1 MSELDVAREKIVKID
16 GEMAALFEE
25 RMDAAGTVAAYKRE
39 HGLQVEDPLREQ
51 MLIEKNSAA
60 IKNEDYK
67 SYYVNFLQS
76 VMSISK
82 SYQHRLLDGMRVA
95 FSGTEGAFANIAAS
109 KILPDS
115 ECIGYGDFAAAYNS
129 VVSGECDSV
138 VLPLENS
145 VGGDVGTVMDLC
157 FFGPLFVNGIYETE
171 IIQNLLAVE
180 GAALKDIKTVISHP
194 QALAQCADYI
204 KKHSFEKIEAVN
216 TAVAAKHV
224 KEQNHTDIAAIGSSS
239 AAEKFGLKI
248 LESHINESNTNTTRF
263 AVLSRAAKAPSDTD
277 DRFIMLFT
285 VKNVAGALGKAI
297 SIIGQYGFNLR
308 ALKSRP
314 TKELVWSYYFY
325 AEGEGNIN
333 SEKGKEMLKSL
344 KSCCSDIK
352 VLGSYE
358 KEVKL

>member
-1 MSELDVAREKIVKID
+1 MSNLDITREKIVKID
-16 GEMAALFEE
+16 RQMAALFEE
-25 RMDAAGTVAAYKRE
+25 RMDAAAEVAAYKRE
-39 HGLQVEDPLREQ
+39 HSLQVEDPAREKI
-51 MLIEKNSAA
+51 LTEKNSAL
-60 IKNEDYK
+60 IKNEEYK
-67 SYYVNFLQS
+67 PYYINFLQS
-76 VMSISK
+76 VMAVSK

-95 FSGTEGAFANIAAS
+95 FSGTEGAFANIAAA
-109 KILPDS
+109 KILPDGV
-115 ECIGYGDFAAAYNS
+115 CVGYGDFAAAYNS

-157 FFGPLFVNGIYETE
+157 FFGPLFVNGVYETE
-171 IIQNLLAVE
+171 IIQNLLAIKGTTLDEV
-180 GAALKDIKTVISHP
+180 KTVISHP

-204 KKHSFEKIEAVN
+204 KKHGFEQIEAVN

-224 KEQNHTDIAAIGSSS
+224 KEQNRRDIAAIGSSS

-248 LESHINESNTNTTRF
+248 LESHINGSSTNTTRF
-263 AVLSRAAKAPSDTD
+263 AVLSRAAKAPSYND

-285 VKNVAGALGKAI
+285 VKNVAGALGKAV

-314 TKELVWSYYFY
+314 TKELVWNYYFY

-333 SEKGKEMLKSL
+333 GKKGAEMLGAL

-358 KEVKL
+358 KEIRL

>member
-1 MSELDVAREKIVKID
+1 MSKLDSAREKISAID
-16 GEMAALFEE
+16 KQMAALFEE
-25 RMDAAGTVAAYKRE
+25 RMDAARQVAEYKRE
-39 HGLQVEDPLREQ
+39 HGLQVEDLAREHV
-51 MLIEKNSAA
+51 LTEKNSAA
-60 IKNEDYK
+60 IKNEEYK
-67 SYYVNFLQS
+67 SYYINFLQS

-95 FSGTEGAFANIAAS
+95 FSGTEGAFANIAAA
-109 KILPDS
+109 KILPDG

-129 VVSGECDSV
+129 VVDGECDSV

-157 FFGPLFVNGIYETE
+157 FFGPLFVNGVYETE
-171 IIQNLLAVE
+171 IIQNLLAV
-180 GAALKDIKTVISHP
+180 KDSKIGEIKTVISHP
-194 QALAQCADYI
+194 QALSQCSKFI
-204 KKHSFEKIEAVN
+204 KKHSFEQIEAVN

-224 KEQNHTDIAAIGSSS
+224 KEQNRRDIAAIGSTL
-239 AAEKFGLKI
+239 AAEKFGLEVI
-248 LESHINESNTNTTRF
+248 ESHINESSTNTTRF

-333 SEKGKEMLKSL
+333 SKKGKEMLECL